1 MQLNQQNP
9 LPQGAEIKIPG
20 VGITPIAVST
30 QLPAAVAQL
39 SQQGMSQFS
48 SKIQILFKIKIHS
61 FKSLNQKLD
70 VLCTY
75 IYNPK
80 IIKSL

>member
-1 MQLNQQNP
+1 MVILQLNQQTP

-39 SQQGMSQFS
+39 SQQGMSQCS

-61 FKSLNQKLD
+61 FKSLNQIRSF
-70 VLCTY
+70 VY
-75 IYNPK
+75 IPYITLK
-80 IIKSL
+80 